1 MAHVMLEQLRGT
13 LQHSLASERALRE
26 MMADITSEQQALQ
39 AQVTELT
46 AALNTT
52 TAKLEQQRM

>member
-1 MAHVMLEQLRGT
+1 
-13 LQHSLASERALRE
+13 
-26 MMADITSEQQALQ
+26 MADITSEQQALQ

>member
-52 TAKLEQQRM
+52 IATLEQQRM